1 MRKKKRKIKEI
12 KNVFIFGACAAVSGA
27 ATMLGINALPVMAT
41 EDVGEEVTIGE
52 NMEDGTAG
60 KLSENSQVGVTA
72 ERDDLGVYDF
82 KDNKTT
88 GTVTVTKEWSEMFH
102 GCSSLTSLDLT
113 PLNTAKVTNMES
125 MFYRCSGLTS
135 LDLTPL
141 NTANVTNMSSM
152 FYDCSGLTTIKTG
165 VTFKFAR
172 TDYFL
177 SGTWRNVIGETFNG
191 DYGTANFPS
200 NVADTYTKIS

>member
-12 KNVFIFGACAAVSGA
+12 KNVFIFGACAGVSGA
-27 ATMLGINALPVMAT
+27 ATMLGIIALPVMAT

-88 GTVTVTKEWSEMFH
+88 GTVTVTKEWSDGYE
-102 GCSSLTSLDLT
+102 
-113 PLNTAKVTNMES
+113 
-125 MFYRCSGLTS
+125 
-135 LDLTPL
+135 
-141 NTANVTNMSSM
+141 
-152 FYDCSGLTTIKTG
+152 
-165 VTFKFAR
+165 
-172 TDYFL
+172 
-177 SGTWRNVIGETFNG
+177 
-191 DYGTANFPS
+191 
-200 NVADTYTKIS
+200 

>member
-1 MRKKKRKIKEI
+1 MRKKKRKRKEI

-72 ERDDLGVYDF
+72 ESDDLGVYDF

-88 GTVTVTKEWSEMFH
+88 GTVTVTKEW
-102 GCSSLTSLDLT
+102 T
-113 PLNTAKVTNMES
+113 
-125 MFYRCSGLTS
+125 
-135 LDLTPL
+135 
-141 NTANVTNMSSM
+141 
-152 FYDCSGLTTIKTG
+152 DCSAQINLAGSQKRTG
-165 VTFKFAR
+165 
-172 TDYFL
+172 
-177 SGTWRNVIGETFNG
+177 
-191 DYGTANFPS
+191 
-200 NVADTYTKIS
+200 